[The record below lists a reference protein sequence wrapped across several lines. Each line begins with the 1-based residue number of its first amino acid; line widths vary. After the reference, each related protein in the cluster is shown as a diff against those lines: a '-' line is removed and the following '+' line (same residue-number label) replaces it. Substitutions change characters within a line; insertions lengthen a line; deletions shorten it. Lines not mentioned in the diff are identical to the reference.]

1 MDTRRLL
8 VDSAERIFSDYCD
21 MSLWDLAE
29 NGVFP
34 TDLWRRLEE
43 NGFHE
48 LAMKDGGTDLG
59 DAFAVLKVAGSYAV
73 PLPLS
78 EILLG
83 NRWLGSSDNLPSVG
97 LHHNGHVVEVPWGRE
112 VKVILG
118 LCEGTS
124 VVTVVRAKVSLDLAV
139 NLAGEPRDKVV
150 SWENEETL
158 TLDEDPYTLL
168 ALARVVQM
176 AGGIE
181 RVLDLS
187 LQYANE
193 REQFGR
199 PIARFQAIQH
209 NLAVLAGETAAA
221 TRAADA
227 AVDAIG
233 DERFALE
240 VAAAKSRVGETV
252 GVVAEI
258 AHQIHG
264 AMGFAHEHQLHHFTR
279 RLWAWR
285 DEFGNEFAWQQR
297 LGQELCDRGADGLW
311 DFLATRG

>member
-1 MDTRRLL
+1 MDLRRLL
-8 VDSAERIFSDYCD
+8 IDSAERIFSDYCN
-21 MSLWDLAE
+21 MPLWDLAE
-29 NGVFP
+29 NGEFP
-34 TDLWRRLEE
+34 TELWHKLEE

-48 LAMKDGGTDLG
+48 LAMTDSGTDLG
-59 DAFAVLKVAGSYAV
+59 DAFAVLKVAGRYAL

-78 EILLG
+78 EILLA
-83 NRWLGSSDNLPSVG
+83 NRWLESSDTLASVG
-97 LHHNGHVVEVPWGRE
+97 VSDDGHVVEVPWGRN

-118 LCEGTS
+118 ICENTDL
-124 VVTVVRAKVSLDLAV
+124 VTVLRNPVVLDLSV
-139 NLAGEPRDKVV
+139 NLAGEPRD
-150 SWENEETL
+150 SFAGGENEETL
-158 TLDEDPYTLL
+158 ALAENPYTML

-176 AGGIE
+176 AGAIE

-187 LQYANE
+187 LQYASE

-199 PIARFQAIQH
+199 PIAKFQAVQH
-209 NLAVLAGETAAA
+209 NLAVLASETAAA

-252 GVVAEI
+252 GIVAEI
-258 AHQIHG
+258 AHQVHG

-285 DEFGNEFAWQQR
+285 DEFGNEFAWQQK
-297 LGQELCDRGADGLW
+297 LGQELCRRGADNLW